1 VIDYLVALP
10 VFVAVVVFGALIV
23 IGNER
28 QKRELARIREVE
40 ERWAEQ
46 DLRIK
51 RGKLARETKIE
62 EPVAWL
68 NAAVSKAMNVSVVLT
83 AREVLTNPDAVAFVD
98 SESGRKFIFTLL
110 PPAHIRKLAKK
121 RKSSK
126 TSRLSATHPLLPV
139 RRGTEIVELN
149 MLNGGLLLDLELP
162 QAWRALAGKD
172 TTAERLWV
180 YIVSL

>member
-1 VIDYLVALP
+1 MIDLFVALP
-10 VFVAVVVFGALIV
+10 VFAAVVVFGALIV

-28 QKRELARIREVE
+28 QKRELGRIREVE

-68 NAAVSKAMNVSVVLT
+68 SAAASKAIGVKVVLT
-83 AREVLTNPDAVAFVD
+83 AKEVLTSPDAVAFAD
-98 SESGRKFIFTLL
+98 SEGGRKFTFTLL
-110 PPAHIRKLAKK
+110 PPDYIRKLAKK
-121 RKSSK
+121 RKASK
-126 TSRLSATHPLLPV
+126 TSLLSVKHPLLPV

-162 QAWRALAGKD
+162 QAWRALTGRD
-172 TTAERLWV
+172 TTAERLWI
-180 YIVSL
+180 YLS